1 MEENCKIALPL
12 NFSEEE
18 YNKIMDLA
26 ACNFTPE
33 RIAVQLGI
41 DKKSFLKLFFDK
53 SSDVRQAYDAGK
65 DKATFNVI
73 NAQRDLAEKGN
84 ITAAQI
90 FLKESKELEVAN
102 IRNQCLF
109 GDDD

>member
-1 MEENCKIALPL
+1 MTSLPL
-12 NFSEEE
+12 KFSEEE
-18 YNKIMDLA
+18 FTKIMDLA
-26 ACNFTPE
+26 ACNFAPE
-33 RIAVQLGI
+33 RIAVQLGV
-41 DKKSFLKLFFDK
+41 DKKDFLKLFFDK
-53 SSDVRQAYDAGK
+53 TSEVREAYDAGK

-90 FLKESKELEVAN
+90 FLKESKELEVII

-109 GDDD
+109 GDDDQRY

>member
-1 MEENCKIALPL
+1 MTSLPL
-12 NFSEEE
+12 KFSQEEFT
-18 YNKIMDLA
+18 KIMDLA
-26 ACNFTPE
+26 ACNFPPE
-33 RIAVQLGI
+33 RIAVQLGV
-41 DKKSFLKLFFDK
+41 DKKDFLKLFFDK
-53 SSDVRQAYDAGK
+53 TSEVREAYDAGK

-90 FLKESKELEVAN
+90 FLKESKELEVIN

-109 GDDD
+109 GDDDQRY